1 LVQKPQWR
9 LQNSEGEGGM
19 MYSGLERK
27 LSEDRFV
34 VTAEIGPPMS
44 ASGDDV
50 LRIIEK
56 VKGCADAYNVT
67 DNQTATVRLSSL
79 AGSVFCLRE
88 GLEPIMQIVCRDR
101 NRIAMQSDVLGA
113 SALGVRNILC
123 LSGDHQSLGS
133 QPDAKNVFDVDSTQ
147 ELMMFRKMR
156 DESKLWSGDDL
167 KVAPKLFLGAVTN
180 PFGDPKD
187 LHTIR
192 LMNKSAAGAQFV
204 QTQPV
209 FDADAFEEWIGDVV
223 KKGIHKRTR
232 IIAGILPMKS
242 HRAARRLAHEVPG
255 MFVTDDIVKRMSSA
269 ADEENEGL
277 KIAAETIEA
286 VRGMKGV
293 SGIHIMPVFWYSAV
307 RRLVDMAGVTP

>member
-1 LVQKPQWR
+1 MQ
-9 LQNSEGEGGM
+9 
-19 MYSGLERK
+19 SGLERK
-27 LSEDRFV
+27 LSDGGFV

-44 ASGDDV
+44 AGGDDI

-56 VKGCADAYNVT
+56 VKGCADAYNIT

-113 SALGVRNILC
+113 SSLGVRNILC
-123 LSGDHQSLGS
+123 LSGDHQSFGT
-133 QPDAKNVFDVDSTQ
+133 QPDAKNVYDVDSTQ
-147 ELMMFRKMR
+147 ELMIFRKMR
-156 DESKLWSGDDL
+156 DRSKLWSGDDL
-167 KVAPKLFLGAVTN
+167 KVAPELFLGAVTN

-187 LHTIR
+187 LHMIR

-209 FDADAFEEWIGDVV
+209 FDVAAFEEWIGNAV
-223 KKGIHKRTR
+223 KNKIHERTK
-232 IIAGILPMKS
+232 IIAGILPIKS
-242 HRAARRLAHEVPG
+242 HKASKHLAHDVPG
-255 MFVTDDIVKRMSSA
+255 MFVTKDIVERMSSA
-269 ADEENEGL
+269 ADEEREGL
-277 KIAAETIEA
+277 RIAAETVEA

-307 RRLVDMAGVTP
+307 PRLVDMTGLRP

>member
-1 LVQKPQWR
+1 MQ
-9 LQNSEGEGGM
+9 
-19 MYSGLERK
+19 SGLERK
-27 LSEDRFV
+27 LSDGGFV

-44 ASGDDV
+44 AGGDDI

-56 VKGCADAYNVT
+56 VKGCADAYNIT

-113 SALGVRNILC
+113 SSLGVRNILC
-123 LSGDHQSLGS
+123 LSGDHQSFGT
-133 QPDAKNVFDVDSTQ
+133 QPDAKNVYDVDSTQ
-147 ELMMFRKMR
+147 ELMIFRKMR
-156 DESKLWSGDDL
+156 DRSKLWSGDDL
-167 KVAPKLFLGAVTN
+167 KVAPELFLGAVTN

-187 LHTIR
+187 LHMIR

-209 FDADAFEEWIGDVV
+209 FDVAAFEEWIGNAV
-223 KKGIHKRTR
+223 KNKIHERTK

-242 HRAARRLAHEVPG
+242 YKTAKRLARDVPG
-255 MFVTDDIVKRMSSA
+255 VFVTEDIVERMSSA
-269 ADEENEGL
+269 ADEEKEGL
-277 KIAAETIEA
+277 KIAAETVEA
-286 VRGMKGV
+286 VRKMKGV
-293 SGIHIMPVFWYSAV
+293 SGIHIMSVFWYSAV
-307 RRLVDMAGVTP
+307 PRLVDMTGLRP

>member
-1 LVQKPQWR
+1 MQ
-9 LQNSEGEGGM
+9 
-19 MYSGLERK
+19 SGLERK
-27 LSEDRFV
+27 LSDGKFV

-44 ASGDDV
+44 ASGDDI
-50 LRIIEK
+50 LKIIEK
-56 VKGCADAYNVT
+56 MKGCADAYNVT

-113 SALGVRNILC
+113 SSLGVRNILC
-123 LSGDHQSLGS
+123 LSGDHQSFGT
-133 QPDAKNVFDVDSTQ
+133 QPDAKNVYDIDSTQ

-180 PFGDPKD
+180 PFGDPSD
-187 LHTIR
+187 LHIIR

-209 FDADAFEEWIGDVV
+209 FDIDAFEEWMDTVV
-223 KKGIHKRTR
+223 KNRIHERTK

-242 HRAARRLAHEVPG
+242 HKTAKRLAHDVPG
-255 MFVTDDIVKRMSSA
+255 MSVTDDIVKRMSSA

-277 KIAAETIEA
+277 RIAAETIEA
-286 VRGMKGV
+286 VRSVKGV

-307 RRLVDMAGVTP
+307 RRIVDMAGIIP